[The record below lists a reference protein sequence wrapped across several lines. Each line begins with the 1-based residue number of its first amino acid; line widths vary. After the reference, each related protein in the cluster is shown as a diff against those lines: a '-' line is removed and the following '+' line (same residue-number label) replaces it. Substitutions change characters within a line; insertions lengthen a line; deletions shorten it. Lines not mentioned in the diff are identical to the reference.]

1 MKIDE
6 LIERL
11 EKMAFDFK
19 WENGIGDKYVELAN
33 EAAEAIRVL
42 NAVPAADVVE
52 VVRCKDC
59 KYYYAYPDEYRT
71 CHEHYEI
78 DGATKMMATEDFCSK
93 GERREVRNELG

>member
-19 WENGIGDKYVELAN
+19 WENGIGDKYVDLAN
-33 EAAEAIRVL
+33 KAAETIRVL

-52 VVRCKDC
+52 IVRCGEC
-59 KYYYAYPDEYRT
+59 EYWDT
-71 CHEHYEI
+71 TWNPKAAKNGEHYCP
-78 DGATKMMATEDFCSK
+78 ATDLFTTPDWFCAD
-93 GERREVRNELG
+93 GERQEVQDDN